1 MGPSRGATV
10 GAMRTEPVAAGIAA
24 RSVQIAV
31 AFVVQAVILFVGA
44 GRVGWLWAWVYL
56 GVCTVAVAVNATV
69 LMRHSP
75 DLVAERGRIGQMR
88 AWDKVIGISWS
99 VAAYVA
105 LPLVAALDAR
115 FGWTSGMATGWQL
128 AGVAALAA
136 TFGLAG
142 WAMSAN
148 AFFSTAVRIQSE
160 RGHAVCRSG
169 PYRYVRHPGYVAFI
183 LQSFATAILLGSLWA
198 LIPAALAG
206 AATAARTVLEDRMLR
221 AELVGYREY
230 AEAVRWR
237 LVPGLW

>member
-1 MGPSRGATV
+1 MGPARGATV
-10 GAMRTEPVAAGIAA
+10 GAMRTEPVAEGVAA
-24 RSVQIAV
+24 RFVEIAV
-31 AFVVQAVILFVGA
+31 AFVIQAVILFAGA

-56 GVCTVAVAVNATV
+56 GVCTVAVAVNATI

-75 DLVAERGRIGQMR
+75 DLIAERGRIGRMR
-88 AWDKVIGISWS
+88 DWDKVISLSWS

-115 FGWTSGMATGWQL
+115 FGWTSAMGVGWQL
-128 AGVAALAA
+128 AGVVGLAA

-169 PYRYVRHPGYVAFI
+169 PYRFVRHPGYVAFI

-206 AATAARTVLEDRMLR
+206 ALMADRTGLEDRMLR